1 MTPEKTIKITFR
13 NPRDETFHYRPDSR
27 VVKVNGSDFSVP
39 YDKPTDVPTSVYHAL
54 KDCGERFEITVTD
67 NQG

>member
-1 MTPEKTIKITFR
+1 MTPEKTIRITFR
-13 NPRDETFHYRPDSR
+13 NPKDETFYHRPDSR
-27 VVKVNGSDFSVP
+27 AVQVNGTTYSVP

-54 KDCGERFEITVTD
+54 KDCGERFDITVHD